1 MKFTIA
7 QVATILGGKVQGDE
21 NITIDKLGKIDENN
35 LPEGSICF
43 LSNMKY
49 EHYIY
54 TTKASAVIV
63 GEDFVPKNNITNTNL
78 IIVKNAYSAFTQ
90 LLEEY
95 DKIITIQSL
104 QKKIGI
110 ENPAFVAST
119 AILEKNVYVGA
130 FAYIA
135 ENVKLGENV
144 KIFPHVYIGENVVI
158 EANTVVYSGVKIYP
172 NAIIGKNCIFHSG
185 VVIGA
190 EGFGFAP
197 QKDGSYKNIPQLG
210 NVIIEDDVCIGAN
223 TTVDR
228 ATIGSTILRKG
239 VKLDNLIQ
247 VGHNVEIGEHTV
259 IAAQVGIAGSAKIG
273 KYCAIGGQTGIAGH
287 IEIANKTRMGGKT
300 GVNKTITQENT
311 TIQGNPAQSYIS
323 YMKAS
328 AIFRRLPDLDK
339 KVEELEKK
347 LNDLTK

>member
-7 QVATILGGKVQGDE
+7 QIAAILGGKVQGDE
-21 NITIDKLGKIDENN
+21 NITVDKLGKIDESN

-54 TTKASAVIV
+54 TTNASVVIV
-63 GEDFVPKNNITNTNL
+63 GENFIPKNEIKNTNL
-78 IIVKNAYSAFTQ
+78 IVVKDAYSGFTQ
-90 LLEEY
+90 LLQEY
-95 DKIITIQSL
+95 DKIITAQTL
-104 QKKIGI
+104 HKKIGI
-110 ENPAFVAST
+110 ENPAFVASS
-119 AILEKNVYVGA
+119 AVLEKNVYVGA
-130 FAYIA
+130 FAYIG
-135 ENVKLGENV
+135 ENTKLGENV
-144 KIFPHVYIGENVVI
+144 KIFPHVYIGENVII
-158 EANTVVYSGVKIYP
+158 EANTVLYSGVKVYP
-172 NAIIGKNCIFHSG
+172 NTTIGKNCIFHSG
-185 VVIGA
+185 VIIGA

-228 ATIGSTILRKG
+228 ATIGSTILKKG

-273 KYCAIGGQTGIAGH
+273 KYCAIGGQSGIAGH
-287 IEIANKTRMGGKT
+287 IEIANKTRVGGKT
-300 GVNKTITQENT
+300 GVNATITEENT
-311 TIQGNPAQSYIS
+311 TVQGYPAQSYIGF
-323 YMKAS
+323 MKSS
-328 AIFRRLPDLDK
+328 ALFRKLPELNK
-339 KVEELEKK
+339 KIEELEKK
-347 LNDLTK
+347 LNDSTK